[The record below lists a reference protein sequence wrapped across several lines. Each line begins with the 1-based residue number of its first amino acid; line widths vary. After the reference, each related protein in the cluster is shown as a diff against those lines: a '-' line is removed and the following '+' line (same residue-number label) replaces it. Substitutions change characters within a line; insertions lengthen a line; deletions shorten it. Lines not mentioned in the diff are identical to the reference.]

1 MPDTTSHDD
10 HASLLDL
17 DAEVLHDYWSAALD
31 FVRQTASGTAA
42 QRLLDLGAGTG
53 TGAMSLAQ
61 RFPTA
66 EVVAVDL
73 DVASL
78 DRLRATAA
86 AAGIADRVVPVE
98 ADIDAGWPAVGA
110 LDVTWA
116 SMSLH
121 HFVDPEQVMRDVL
134 ANTRPGGLLA
144 VAEFAEPIRFLP
156 DDLGF
161 GRPGFEAR
169 IGTVI
174 AAARAEDMPTLGTAW
189 APRLAAAGWTVVDER
204 DFQIDL
210 NPPRHPK
217 ATAYAV
223 AWFARLAHG
232 MRDRLDPDDET
243 VLGQLLH
250 ERGPHSLLARTDLHI
265 RGVRTV
271 TIGQSTG
278 ERPGNA
284 AESV

>member
-31 FVRQTASGTAA
+31 FVRWAASGTSGD
-42 QRLLDLGAGTG
+42 RLLDLGAGTG
-53 TGAMSLAQ
+53 TGAMGLAE

-66 EVVAVDL
+66 AVVAVDL
-73 DVASL
+73 AAASL
-78 DRLRATAA
+78 DRLRAKATE
-86 AAGIADRVVPVE
+86 AGIGARVTPVE
-98 ADIDAGWPAVGA
+98 ADIDAGWPDVGM

-121 HFVDPEQVMRDVL
+121 HFADPERVMRDVL

-156 DDLGF
+156 HDLGF

-169 IGTVI
+169 IGDMI
-174 AAARAEDMPTLGTAW
+174 AAARTEDMPTLGTAW
-189 APRLAAAGWTVVDER
+189 APRMAAAGWVVVDER
-204 DFQIDL
+204 DFVIDL
-210 NPPRHPK
+210 DPPRHPK
-217 ATAYAV
+217 AAAYAV
-223 AWFARLAHG
+223 AWFTRLAHG
-232 MRDRLDPDDET
+232 MSDRLDPDDQK
-243 VLGQLLH
+243 VLEQLLD
-250 ERGPHSLLARTDLHI
+250 ERGPQSLLARADLHI

-271 TIGQSTG
+271 TIGRRG
-278 ERPGNA
+278 
-284 AESV
+284 

>member
-1 MPDTTSHDD
+1 MPDTTTHDD
-10 HASLLDL
+10 HAGLLDL
-17 DAEVLHDYWSAALD
+17 DAEVLHGYWSAALD
-31 FVRQTASGTAA
+31 FVRQAASGAA
-42 QRLLDLGAGTG
+42 VERLLDLGAGTG
-53 TGAMSLAQ
+53 TGAIGLAQ
-61 RFPTA
+61 RFRTA

-78 DRLRATAA
+78 DRLRAKATD
-86 AAGIADRVVPVE
+86 AGIASRVIPFE
-98 ADIDAGWPAVGA
+98 ADIDAGWPAVGT

-121 HFVDPEQVMRDVL
+121 HFADPERVMRDVL
-134 ANTRPGGLLA
+134 ASTRPGGLLA
-144 VAEFAEPIRFLP
+144 VAEFAAPIRFLP
-156 DDLGF
+156 HDLGF

-169 IGTVI
+169 IGAII
-174 AAARAEDMPTLGTAW
+174 ASARAEDMPTLGTAW

-223 AWFARLAHG
+223 AWFARLAHSLA
-232 MRDRLDPDDET
+232 DRLDSDDQATLE
-243 VLGQLLH
+243 QLLD

-271 TIGQSTG
+271 TIGRHPASGPSKST
-278 ERPGNA
+278 
-284 AESV
+284 ESV